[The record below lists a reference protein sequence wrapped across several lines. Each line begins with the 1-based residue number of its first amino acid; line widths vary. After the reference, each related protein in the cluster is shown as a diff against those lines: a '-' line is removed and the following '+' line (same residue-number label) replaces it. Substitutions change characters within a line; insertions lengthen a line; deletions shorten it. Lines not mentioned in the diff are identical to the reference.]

1 MSEET
6 RQLLIDAI
14 DGSAAHLETSH
25 DAQDTDD
32 EWILDLYATVQRALA
47 AVRGLDGPS

>member
-1 MSEET
+1 MNSET
-6 RQLLIDAI
+6 RQLLLDAL

-32 EWILDLYATVQRALA
+32 EWIRDLYATVQRALA
-47 AVRGLDGPS
+47 TVRGLEV